1 MIASKNLSKIQQFTI
16 ITSKSWQLIAVKLED
31 LELAISHFETV
42 LEEDGDNVNA
52 IQNIAQSYGRLNKA
66 EMAEKWNSKV

>member
-1 MIASKNLSKIQQFTI
+1 M
-16 ITSKSWQLIAVKLED
+16 KLED